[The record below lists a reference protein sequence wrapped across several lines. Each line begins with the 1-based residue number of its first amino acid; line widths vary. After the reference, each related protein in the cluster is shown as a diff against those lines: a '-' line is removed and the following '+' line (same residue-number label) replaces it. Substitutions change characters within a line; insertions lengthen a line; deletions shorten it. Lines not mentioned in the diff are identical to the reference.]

1 MQHRLQ
7 GYGLSQ
13 GTTMKSSDL
22 LEEIIRIVCYIQ
34 IALYTF
40 FLLLIVGVI
49 YGILVWVDVLPALW
63 GIL

>member
-1 MQHRLQ
+1 
-7 GYGLSQ
+7 
-13 GTTMKSSDL
+13 MKSSDL